1 MKVRSP
7 FRSALAA
14 ALTLIGGVCGSAF
27 GATIVHDAGRDLFL
41 NARMLNVY
49 TNRYGGVWSY
59 MKAKTRDGDRTLLPA
74 KRNYESTAT
83 DSSGSRKIR
92 LERGLSDGT
101 DNSPGN
107 PTIAVN
113 PGKDWDSTSGLTAS
127 GYPVIEPGQVSM
139 HSGPF
144 QKSSDFQ
151 CAVIRFEVP
160 RDGSYA
166 VTAKSW
172 HQNSGK
178 TASSL
183 VINGKAVNTKISSGS
198 SDKGTND
205 LSRAAARFAAGDL
218 IEFVLDGADT
228 YGSNATGVKFCIEED
243 APAIEE
249 AADGLRANVQQATR
263 TNPWSGE
270 FGSWTAL
277 SADSKTGSTRTALT
291 TYTRSTQGGGLTG
304 FGENNGH
311 PSVTLQPEGKFTWE
325 TTSGKPSFTWGYALH
340 PDEFLC
346 FPGATKPLVLRWK
359 PTKSGSYDIGLTVRD
374 VQCQNAADTK
384 TGADILV
391 LQDGVQIASQFVSL
405 EKGPLGATVYLPR
418 VQVFSGQSIEIMVDA
433 KGGNDSDAT
442 AVSCSVVRRVDPG
455 YDAAAA
461 MKANMT
467 SGSPAAAFSFAGANW
482 TVGCLNGGFASPVL
496 SSYIV
501 LRDVVKGS
509 LAGFGNT
516 VNTSPYWCVNTADV
530 DATGIAGSVGM
541 MVAHPGS
548 NLPTAM
554 SFVAP
559 EKGVYSV
566 SAWFKDVD
574 PDTASSAAA
583 GAGVDV
589 RILVRNQYAAG
600 DTIVADPVASIP
612 LKPMT
617 SLSADRL
624 YLNEGDQVVLGI
636 APRSTHNND
645 QTGVRAWISR
655 DEAAA
660 VFPCVNIDL
669 DGKGAGADPVTF
681 AEPGRIGWGSGW
693 NGLLVRDGVSSFES
707 TQLERDDGT
716 PTGVQLV
723 LARDKGDIAADA
735 GNAGQTND
743 LVKDGVVSE
752 DPSDGYSF
760 TVKGLL
766 PNTAYEFCLFGT
778 GAAFSVGGV
787 GPVVTAETWMTMDGD
802 CARISAV
809 SDANGVVT
817 GTFAAAGDGAAYW
830 GGLQVAGAGFGKFK
844 AGLAIILR

>member
-1 MKVRSP
+1 MKVKSTSRLALA
-7 FRSALAA
+7 SAL
-14 ALTLIGGVCGSAF
+14 TVIGGVCGSAF

-59 MKAKTRDGDRTLLPA
+59 MKAKTREGDRTLLPA

-127 GYPVIEPGQVSM
+127 GYPAIEPGQVSM
-139 HSGPF
+139 HSGPHNTGAG
-144 QKSSDFQ
+144 FQ

-198 SDKGTND
+198 SDMGTND

-249 AADGLRANVQQATR
+249 VADGLRANVQQAAR

-277 SADSKTGSTRTALT
+277 SAASKTGSTRTALT

-304 FGENNGH
+304 FGENNAH
-311 PSVTLQPEGKFTWE
+311 PSVTLHPEGKFTWE
-325 TTSGKPSFTWGYALH
+325 TTDGKPSFTWGYALH

-374 VQCQNAADTK
+374 VQCQNKGNDK
-384 TGADILV
+384 SGADILV
-391 LQDGVQIASQFVSL
+391 LQDGVQIASQSVSL
-405 EKGPLGATVYLPR
+405 EVAPLSATVYLPR
-418 VQVFSGQSIEIMVDA
+418 VQVFSGQSIEIMVDS
-433 KGGNDSDAT
+433 KGDNDSDAT
-442 AVSCSVVRRVDPG
+442 AVSCSVVRRVDPA

-467 SGSPAAAFSFAGANW
+467 SASPSAEFSFADANW
-482 TVGCLNGGFASPVL
+482 AVGCLPNGFASPVL
-496 SSYIV
+496 SPYTV
-501 LRDVVKGS
+501 QRDVVKGS
-509 LAGFGNT
+509 QAGFGNT
-516 VNTSPYWCVNTADV
+516 VGSSPYWCVNTADV
-530 DATGIAGSVGM
+530 DLTDMARSVGL
-541 MVAHPGS
+541 MVAHPGA
-548 NLPTAM
+548 NVPTAM
-554 SFVAP
+554 SFTAP

-566 SAWFKDVD
+566 SAWFKDL
-574 PDTASSAAA
+574 DTGSAAA

-589 RILVRNQYAAG
+589 RILVRDQYAAN
-600 DTIVADPVASIP
+600 DHVVADVKATPP
-612 LKPMT
+612 LKPT
-617 SLSADRL
+617 ASLGVDRL
-624 YLNEGDQVVLGI
+624 YLNEGDRILFGI
-636 APRSTHNND
+636 DPLSAHNND
-645 QTGVRAWISR
+645 LTGVRAWISR

-669 DGKGAGADPVTF
+669 DGKGEGADPVTF

-723 LARDKGDIAADA
+723 LARNEGGIVANAM
-735 GNAGQTND
+735 NAGQTND
-743 LVKDGVVSE
+743 LVKDGVVSA
-752 DPSDGYSF
+752 DSSDSYSF

-778 GAAFSVGGV
+778 GAAFSVGGS
-787 GPVVTAETWMTMDGD
+787 GPVVASETWMTMSGD

-809 SDANGVVT
+809 SDADGVVS
-817 GTFAAAGDGAAYW
+817 GTFAAAGDTEAYW
-830 GGLQVAGAGFGKFK
+830 GGLQVAGSGFRKFK
-844 AGLAIILR
+844 AGLAIIFR